1 VAGGVLA
8 EMLGTMGATIA
19 TAGGIGATARLY
31 ESAPVRNLMI
41 QLGRTAPGSAEQAA
55 LAKRL
60 MSVIQ
65 TQSEALQGATA
76 E

>member
-1 VAGGVLA
+1 
-8 EMLGTMGATIA
+8 
-19 TAGGIGATARLY
+19 
-31 ESAPVRNLMI
+31 VRNLMI

-65 TQSEALQGATA
+65 TQSEALQGANA
-76 E
+76 D